1 MRQLQVRLILWI
13 QSTINYRLDGFCG
26 IYRLHVR
33 WILLSLSITDYL
45 DTADTVHNM
54 FVGYCGLDNRL
65 NGYCG
70 IDYRLYL
77 LLPVGYC
84 GIHRLQTHCL
94 LWKLSITDSLDTVE
108 SFIIDLLYT
117 AESIDYGRIAE
128 STDYRLVGYYSISL
142 QQACWIMQNLS
153 TTDKLDAVES
163 IICRLDGYCGVNRL
177 QTHWMLWDLSITN
190 SLDTIDCRFVGYC
203 DIYRLQTPWL
213 LRHLP
218 ITESLDTVVSS
229 LTDLLDTA
237 KYIDYIVWILRHL
250 SNYIIGYCRIY

>member
-1 MRQLQVRLILWI
+1 MRQLQFRLILWI
-13 QSTINYRLDGFCG
+13 QSTINYRLDGFCE

-33 WILLSLSITDYL
+33 WILLTLSITDYL
-45 DTADTVHNM
+45 DTAYTIHNM

-70 IDYRLYL
+70 IDYRLVGQCVFFYL

-94 LWKLSITDSLDTVE
+94 LWKLAITDSLDTVE
-108 SFIIDLLYT
+108 SFIIDSLYT

-142 QQACWIMQNLS
+142 QQARWIMQNLS

-163 IICRLDGYCGVNRL
+163 ILCRLDGYCGVYRL
-177 QTHWMLWDLSITN
+177 QTHWILRNILITY
-190 SLDTIDCRFVGYC
+190 F
-203 DIYRLQTPWL
+203 WL
-213 LRHLP
+213 LCHL
-218 ITESLDTVVSS
+218 L
-229 LTDLLDTA
+229 
-237 KYIDYIVWILRHL
+237 
-250 SNYIIGYCRIY
+250 N